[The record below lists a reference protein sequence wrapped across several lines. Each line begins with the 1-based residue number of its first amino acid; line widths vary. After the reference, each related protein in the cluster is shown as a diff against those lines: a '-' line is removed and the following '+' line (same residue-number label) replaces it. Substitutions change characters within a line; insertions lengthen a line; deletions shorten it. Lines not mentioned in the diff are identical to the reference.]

1 MAKSTKKRIVLTLP
15 ANLLDL
21 TDEVAT
27 TLQISRLGL
36 IRQAIALR
44 LAAFDREE
52 RPVIEG
58 VLNRRA

>member
-1 MAKSTKKRIVLTLP
+1 MAKSNKKRIVLTLP
-15 ANLLDL
+15 AKLLDL
-21 TDEVAT
+21 TDEAST